1 MYSAKDLTD
10 LVRGT
15 PDERETVL
23 VEVHQA
29 LSVGPGVLV
38 VKGLYDTET
47 IDQAVGTASA
57 LEKQEQKVQSQWS
70 DRVFAFSQKHAL
82 HDPASYA
89 EYYGSDL
96 L

>member
-1 MYSAKDLTD
+1 M
-10 LVRGT
+10 
-15 PDERETVL
+15 L
-23 VEVHQA
+23 VEIHQA

-38 VKGLYDTET
+38 VKGLVEKET
-47 IDQAVGTASA
+47 VDKAVGVASL
-57 LEKQEQKVQSQWS
+57 LEKQQRKAKGQGS
-70 DRVFAFSQKHAL
+70 DRTFAFSQKHAL